1 MSRPGPRAQTPPH
14 SHSPP
19 KPRSAPRSASS
30 RAVAFFLARF
40 VGGWLAVLVLFA
52 FAPGI
57 ERWMVRHTIGSLLFV
72 THLFRMHSQS
82 SGTDL
87 SMGGVSLQIVPD
99 CTPLMPTAALWI
111 AIVAFPAPWRARLTG
126 LGAGALLLW
135 AYNLLRI
142 LALIP
147 VLAHRPELFE
157 FIHVYLWQTMT
168 LLVVFAIFLLWL
180 RFQEPKLSAA

>member
-1 MSRPGPRAQTPPH
+1 MSRPGPRAPNPAQPHPP
-14 SHSPP
+14 S
-19 KPRSAPRSASS
+19 KPRSAPRSADT
-30 RAVAFFLARF
+30 RAVTFFLLRF

-57 ERWMVRHTIGSLLFV
+57 EHWMVRHTIGSLLFV
-72 THLFRMHSQS
+72 THLFGVQSQS

-87 SMGGVSLQIVPD
+87 SLSGVSLQIVPD

-111 AIVAFPAPWRARLTG
+111 AIVAFPAPWRTRLTG
-126 LGAGALLLW
+126 LGVGALLLW
-135 AYNLLRI
+135 AYNLVRI

-147 VLAHRPELFE
+147 VLAHKPELFE
-157 FIHVYLWQTMT
+157 FIHVYLWQTVT

-180 RFQEPKLSAA
+180 RLQQPRMSTA